1 MTKIFSVLALCVAA
15 AVSAPCAHAAD
26 MTPQELA
33 QKFCDL
39 HKDGTVE
46 AEKATMVLLTPSL
59 KAAMEEG
66 EKKSAEWQAAH
77 PDEKPP
83 LGDGVPFQSYTD
95 VAPECVAGK
104 VSADGTE
111 VDIEYR
117 FPDQPD
123 ANWTDRIR
131 IATVDGKLLI
141 DDVIYGV
148 NDFQDS
154 LRDSLA
160 TMFDPPELE

>member
-1 MTKIFSVLALCVAA
+1 MTKIFQALALCVATLA
-15 AVSAPCAHAAD
+15 LAPVAQAAD

-33 QKFCDL
+33 RKFCDL
-39 HKDGTVE
+39 HRDGTPE
-46 AEKATMVLLTPSL
+46 ADKATMVLLTPSL
-59 KAAMEEG
+59 RQAMEEG

-95 VAPECVAGK
+95 VAPECVPGK

-111 VDIEYR
+111 IDIEYR
-117 FPDQPD
+117 FPDSPD
-123 ANWTDRIR
+123 ADWTDRIKM
-131 IATVDGKLLI
+131 ATVDGKLLI